1 MKNYLKFIIDTGA
14 THSIVNPGLC
24 NPKWKIKS
32 GPLTL
37 KTLQNHVNT
46 NTIYQVPLFSEL
58 GDDNEKFNLIECK
71 FHDYYDGII
80 GNDVLKRFGA
90 IIDYANDRLIINNRI
105 IPLLYTKTRTV
116 KFIVPEENGLVYF
129 SEQRNNVGKVILN
142 EGIYNI
148 QNFKLEIQTLFDSL
162 PIIHLSTDAITSV
175 DAKNF
180 CILDEE
186 YQQTDPL
193 IQQIRTSHMN
203 LEEKSKIMK
212 VIKKYEKVFYEPNSK
227 LTFTSEIKHKINTVD
242 NIPIRT
248 KTYRYP
254 YVHKD
259 EVQRQIKEMLDN
271 DIIRPSSS
279 PYSAPIWIVPKK
291 EDASGNKKWR
301 LVVDYRKLNEATI
314 DDRYPIPNIDE
325 ILDKL
330 GKSMY
335 FTTLDLAKGFYQ
347 IEVEESDVHKTAF
360 SVEGGHYEFLRMPFG
375 LKTAPATFQ
384 RLMNNVLKEY
394 INKICLVYLDDII
407 IFSTSLQEHI
417 HSIELIFKC
426 LQNANLKVQLDKS
439 EFCKRETQFLGH
451 IVSQNGVKPNPAK
464 IECVVNF
471 PIPKTPK
478 QIKQFLGL
486 TGYYRKFIKDYSSLA
501 KPMTKYLKKDVKL
514 NISDPSYIQSF
525 QTLKTILTN
534 DPILAY
540 PDFSKT
546 FTLTTDASN
555 YALGAVLSQNNRPI
569 CFGSRTL
576 NEHEINYSTIEK
588 ELLAIVWATKYF
600 RPYLFGRK
608 FIIETDHKPLTW
620 LFSIKEP
627 NSKLVRWRLKLSEFD
642 YEIKYKKGTKNS
654 NADALSRIIPEPPEI
669 NTIEENE
676 TITESI
682 SPINFYKNQ
691 ILIKKIASGST
702 KIRTLNIFGKT
713 RKIFYFKE
721 LDRASTI
728 TLLKNHFHP
737 TQINAIIIDDSF
749 FNIFLATYREI
760 FSNDNKLKLIKC
772 TKLLQDIEDEIE
784 LTELIKAEHLDKNH
798 RGIQA
803 VFEELKLKIYNPK
816 LKLRIT
822 QFINNCEVCNIEK
835 YVRNPPKIPFKITDT
850 PTKPREIIHIDVF
863 YSLNK
868 TLFMTA
874 IDKFSKFAMAYQ
886 INGRS
891 WTEFKTKLL
900 QLINTLGKID
910 KIIVDNELGFKAI
923 PMQEFLKNEK
933 IDIHYTSN
941 SNHTSNADIERLHNT
956 INEHLRLLRHDDNNN
971 RETIEEKMIRI
982 IGFYNNTIHSTTG
995 HKPIDFING
1004 KIHESSYKDIYDLM
1018 VSKKEKY
1025 INKLNQNREDITL
1038 EDGTNFIKEIRG
1050 GKNHRKYRKI
1060 DGTKI
1065 DNDHIE
1071 NTVTKLK
1078 YYKTHVQQKKRYQ
1091 DRDNPT
1097 IHTNR

>member
-1 MKNYLKFIIDTGA
+1 M
-14 THSIVNPGLC
+14 
-24 NPKWKIKS
+24 
-32 GPLTL
+32 TL
-37 KTLQNHVNT
+37 KTLQNRVET
-46 NTIYQVPLFSEL
+46 TTIYRVPLFSEL
-58 GDDNEKFNLIECK
+58 GDDKENFDLIECK

-90 IIDYANDRLIINNRI
+90 IIDYTSDSLMINDKK
-105 IPLLYTKTRTV
+105 IPLFYAGTHTV
-116 KFIVPEENGLVYF
+116 QFIIPEENGLVHF
-129 SEQRNNVGKVILN
+129 SEQRNNTGSVILK
-142 EGIYNI
+142 EGIYNV
-148 QNFKLEIQTLFDSL
+148 QNFKLEIQTSIDSL
-162 PIIHLSTDAITSV
+162 DQIYLNTDAITSV
-175 DAKNF
+175 NSKNF
-180 CILDEE
+180 YIVNEE
-186 YQQTDPL
+186 FQQTEPIL
-193 IQQIRTSHMN
+193 QQIRTSHMN
-203 LEEKSKIMK
+203 SEEKSQILRI
-212 VIKKYEKVFYEPNSK
+212 IKEYQHVFYEPNSK
-227 LTFTSEIKHKINTVD
+227 LTFTGEIKHKIDTID
-242 NIPIRT
+242 NIPICT

-254 YVHKD
+254 YIHKD
-259 EVQRQIKEMLDN
+259 EVQKQIQEMLDN
-271 DIIRPSSS
+271 GIIRHSSS

-291 EDASGNKKWR
+291 EDASGDKKWR
-301 LVVDYRKLNEATI
+301 LVVDYRKLNEVTI
-314 DDRYPIPNIDE
+314 NDRYPIPNIDE

-360 SVEGGHYEFLRMPFG
+360 TVEGGHYEFLRMPFG

-384 RLMNNVLKEY
+384 RLMNTVLKDY

-417 HSIELIFKC
+417 ESLKLIFNC

-451 IVSQNGVKPNPAK
+451 IVTQDGVKPNPSK
-464 IECVVNF
+464 VECVVNF

-486 TGYYRKFIKDYSSLA
+486 TGYYRKFIKDYSHLT
-501 KPMTKYLKKDVKL
+501 KPMTKYLKKDAKL
-514 NISDPSYIQSF
+514 NIVDPSYLQCF
-525 QTLKTILTN
+525 ETLKKILTN
-534 DPILAY
+534 DPILVY
-540 PDFSKT
+540 PDFSKI

-555 YALGAVLSQNNRPI
+555 YALGAVLSQNDRPI

-642 YEIKYKKGTKNS
+642 YEIRYKKGTKNG
-654 NADALSRIIPEPPEI
+654 NADALSRIRPETAEI
-669 NTIEENE
+669 NTIEEN
-676 TITESI
+676 TMITECKT
-682 SPINFYKNQ
+682 PINFYKNQ
-691 ILIKKIASGST
+691 TIIRKITSGST
-702 KIRTLNIFGKT
+702 KIRSLTIFGKI

-721 LDRASTI
+721 LDRASVI
-728 TLLKNHFHP
+728 KLLKTHFHP
-737 TQINAIIIDDSF
+737 TQVNAIIIDDPF
-749 FNIFLATYREI
+749 FNIFSTTYSEI
-760 FSNDNKLKLIKC
+760 FSNDNGLKIVRC
-772 TKLLQDIEDEIE
+772 TTLLEDIEDELK

-803 VFEELKLKIYNPK
+803 VYEELKLRIYNPK
-816 LKLRIT
+816 LKLRTT

-835 YVRNPPKIPFKITDT
+835 YDRNPPKIPLQITDT
-850 PTKPREIIHIDVF
+850 PSKPREIIHIDVF

-868 TLFMTA
+868 SLFMTS
-874 IDKFSKFAMAYQ
+874 IDKFSKYAMAYR

-891 WTEFKTKLL
+891 WTEFKVKLL
-900 QLINTLGKID
+900 QMINTLGKMD

-923 PMQEFLKNEK
+923 PMQQFLTEENIE
-933 IDIHYTSN
+933 IHYTSN

-956 INEHLRLLRHDDNNN
+956 INEHLRLLRHDDRNNS
-971 RETIEEKMIRI
+971 ETIEEKMIRI

-1004 KIHESSYKDIYDLM
+1004 KIHEDSYKGIHDLM
-1018 VSKKEKY
+1018 VSKKEKT
-1025 INKLNQNREDITL
+1025 IHKRNEGKEDVIL

-1060 DGTKI
+1060 DSRKI

-1078 YYKTHVQQKKRYQ
+1078 YYKTHVKPKKQYQ

-1097 IHTNR
+1097 ITT

>member
-1 MKNYLKFIIDTGA
+1 MKDYLKFIIDTGA

-24 NPKWKIKS
+24 DPKWKIKT

-37 KTLQNHVNT
+37 KTLQNRVET
-46 NTIYQVPLFSEL
+46 TTIYRVPLFSEL
-58 GDDNEKFNLIECK
+58 GDDKENFDLIECK

-90 IIDYANDRLIINNRI
+90 IIDYTSDSLMINDKK
-105 IPLLYTKTRTV
+105 IPLFYAGTHTV
-116 KFIVPEENGLVYF
+116 QFIIPEENGLVHF
-129 SEQRNNVGKVILN
+129 SEQRNNTGSVILK
-142 EGIYNI
+142 EGIYNV
-148 QNFKLEIQTLFDSL
+148 QNFKLEIQTSIDSL
-162 PIIHLSTDAITSV
+162 DQIYLNTDAITSV
-175 DAKNF
+175 NSKNF
-180 CILDEE
+180 YIVNEE
-186 YQQTDPL
+186 FQQTEPIL
-193 IQQIRTSHMN
+193 QQIRTSHMN
-203 LEEKSKIMK
+203 SEEKSQILRI
-212 VIKKYEKVFYEPNSK
+212 IKEYQHVFYEPNSK
-227 LTFTSEIKHKINTVD
+227 LTFTGEIKHKIDTID
-242 NIPIRT
+242 NIPICT

-254 YVHKD
+254 YIHKD
-259 EVQRQIKEMLDN
+259 EVQKQIQEMLDN
-271 DIIRPSSS
+271 GIIRHSSS

-291 EDASGNKKWR
+291 EDASGDKKWR
-301 LVVDYRKLNEATI
+301 LVVDYRKLNEVTI
-314 DDRYPIPNIDE
+314 NDRYPIPNIDE

-360 SVEGGHYEFLRMPFG
+360 TVEGGHYEFLRMPFG

-384 RLMNNVLKEY
+384 RLMNTVLKDY

-417 HSIELIFKC
+417 ESLKLIFNC

-451 IVSQNGVKPNPAK
+451 IVTQDGVKPNPSK
-464 IECVVNF
+464 VECVVNF

-486 TGYYRKFIKDYSSLA
+486 TGYYRKFIKDYSHLT
-501 KPMTKYLKKDVKL
+501 KPMTKYLKKDAKL
-514 NISDPSYIQSF
+514 NIVDPSYLQCF
-525 QTLKTILTN
+525 ETLKKILTN
-534 DPILAY
+534 DPILVY
-540 PDFSKT
+540 PDFSKI

-555 YALGAVLSQNNRPI
+555 YALGAVLSQNDRPI

-642 YEIKYKKGTKNS
+642 YEIRYKKGTKNG
-654 NADALSRIIPEPPEI
+654 NADALSRIRPETAEI
-669 NTIEENE
+669 NTIEEN
-676 TITESI
+676 TMITECKT
-682 SPINFYKNQ
+682 PINFYKNQ
-691 ILIKKIASGST
+691 TIIRKITSGST
-702 KIRTLNIFGKT
+702 KIRSLTIFGKI

-721 LDRASTI
+721 LDRASVI
-728 TLLKNHFHP
+728 KLLKTHFHP
-737 TQINAIIIDDSF
+737 TQVNAIIIDDPF
-749 FNIFLATYREI
+749 FNIFSTTYSEI
-760 FSNDNKLKLIKC
+760 FSNDNGLKIVRC
-772 TKLLQDIEDEIE
+772 TTLLEDIEDELK

-803 VFEELKLKIYNPK
+803 VYEELKLRIYNPK
-816 LKLRIT
+816 LKLRTT

-835 YVRNPPKIPFKITDT
+835 YDRNPPKIPLQITDT
-850 PTKPREIIHIDVF
+850 PSKPREIIHIDVF

-868 TLFMTA
+868 SLFMTS
-874 IDKFSKFAMAYQ
+874 IDKFSKYAMAYR

-891 WTEFKTKLL
+891 WTEFKVKLL
-900 QLINTLGKID
+900 QMINTLGKMD

-923 PMQEFLKNEK
+923 PMQQFLTEENIE
-933 IDIHYTSN
+933 IHYTSN

-956 INEHLRLLRHDDNNN
+956 INEHLRLLRHDDRNNS
-971 RETIEEKMIRI
+971 ETIEEKMIRI

-1004 KIHESSYKDIYDLM
+1004 KIHEDSYKGIHDLM
-1018 VSKKEKY
+1018 VSKKEKT
-1025 INKLNQNREDITL
+1025 IHKRNEGKEDVIL

-1060 DGTKI
+1060 DSRKI

-1078 YYKTHVQQKKRYQ
+1078 YYKTHVKPKKQYQ

-1097 IHTNR
+1097 ITT